1 MTNPSFSVRPSTPW
15 TREQIRAARMAPLL
29 PLLEK
34 RSLQLVETG
43 GGNFLLSAFPGLVV
57 KDSYWRWPEQGL
69 GGNSIDFFVQVLGL
83 SFHDAMKVITAS

>member
-1 MTNPSFSVRPSTPW
+1 VTNPSFSVRPSTPW

-83 SFHDAMKVITAS
+83 SFHDAMKAITAS